1 MLLSRFRRPAPA
13 SGFSG
18 ARVAMPLL
26 HQEGPSPGGVSPR
39 WGPSPGG
46 VPPRVGLPPLVRS
59 LPKWGPSPGGIAP
72 PGEVSPQVGSLP
84 RWGLFLSG
92 GPSPAGVWTCFLA

>member
-26 HQEGPSPGGVSPR
+26 HQEGPSQVGSLPGGVPPR
-39 WGPSPGG
+39 VGSLPGWDCPPGWGPSPGG
-46 VPPRVGLPPLVRS
+46 VPPQVGLPPQVR
-59 LPKWGPSPGGIAP
+59 
-72 PGEVSPQVGSLP
+72 SLP
-84 RWGLFLSG
+84 RWGPYPG
-92 GPSPAGVWTCFLA
+92 GVSS